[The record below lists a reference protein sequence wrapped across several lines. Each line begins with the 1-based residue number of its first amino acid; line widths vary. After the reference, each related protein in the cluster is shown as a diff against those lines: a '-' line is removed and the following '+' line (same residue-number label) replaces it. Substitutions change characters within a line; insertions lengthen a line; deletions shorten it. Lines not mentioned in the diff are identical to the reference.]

1 MAISEFELKRVEK
14 LASGYIEAHRPA
26 AHIRSQLDIGSR
38 IKGQSLELFEICP
51 RWNNPAEVFEEAT
64 AKATYVKKTKSW
76 KIFWQRQDL
85 KWHRYDP
92 VPKVDTLD
100 EFLSVVEE
108 DEHACFQG

>member
-14 LASGYIEAHRPA
+14 LATDYIEAHRPPG
-26 AHIRSQLDIGSR
+26 HIRSQLDIGFR
-38 IKGQSLELFEICP
+38 ITGQSLELFEIRP
-51 RWNNPAEVFEEAT
+51 RWNNPTEKIEEAT

-92 VPKVDTLD
+92 VPEVDTLE
-100 EFLSVVEE
+100 EFLSVVAE
-108 DEHACFQG
+108 DEHACFRG